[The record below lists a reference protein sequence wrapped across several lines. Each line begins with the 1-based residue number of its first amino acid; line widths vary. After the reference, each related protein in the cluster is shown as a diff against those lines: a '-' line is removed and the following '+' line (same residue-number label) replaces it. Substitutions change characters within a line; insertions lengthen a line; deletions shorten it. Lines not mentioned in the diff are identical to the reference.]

1 MARFPR
7 ILIPLVALAG
17 VSYALW
23 TANSAPPP
31 QPAPPPVQPP
41 RAPYPT
47 TVGGAAIVEPAA
59 ERTSALGAPYAGLVT
74 DVFHSAG
81 ERVAKGEHLFRLDDR
96 PLRADRVVLASQLLA
111 VQSKLD
117 RLLALPRPEDIPPTQ
132 TRVEAA
138 IATVED
144 RKSALTRLEHAAA
157 AGRGVIPED
166 EVDRARWALVVA
178 ERNVATAEADLV
190 RAKQPA
196 WAPDIAEARAEV
208 AKAAAALEQNQQN
221 IDRALV
227 RAPFDGTILE
237 LNVHPGEYATANRDP
252 LILFG
257 DLSSLRVRVDVDEES
272 APLVH
277 GRPRAVAVVRGFPEK
292 PVELEFLRVE
302 PWVRPKR
309 SLTGATNERVDTRV
323 LQVIFKL
330 GKSDVPIYVGQQ
342 VDVFMEGALR
352 EDVLGGTSSSD
363 GVNTNRPD
371 PLRTEETK

>member
-1 MARFPR
+1 MRKLPR
-7 ILIPLVALAG
+7 VMIPLVALAG
-17 VSYALW
+17 ASFATW
-23 TANSAPPP
+23 TAYSAPPP
-31 QPAPPPVQPP
+31 QPAPPPVEPP

-59 ERTSALGAPYAGLVT
+59 ERTTALGAPYAGLVT
-74 DVFHSAG
+74 DVYHRAG
-81 ERVAKGEHLFRLDDR
+81 ERVAKDEPLFRLDDR
-96 PLRADRVVLASQLLA
+96 PLRADRVVLEAQLVASQA
-111 VQSKLD
+111 KLD
-117 RLLALPRPEDIPPTQ
+117 RLLALPRAEDIPPTEA
-132 TRVEAA
+132 RVASA
-138 IATVED
+138 KASVED
-144 RKSALTRLEHAAA
+144 RRSALERLERAAA
-157 AGRGVIPED
+157 AGHGAIPAD

-178 ERNVATAEADLV
+178 EKNVATAEADLV
-190 RAKQPA
+190 RARQPA
-196 WAPDIAEARAEV
+196 WAPDVAEARAEV
-208 AKAAAALEQNQQN
+208 ARAAAAIEQNQRN
-221 IDRALV
+221 TDRALV

-277 GRPRAVAVVRGFPEK
+277 GRPKAVAVVRGFPEK
-292 PVELEFLRVE
+292 PVDLEFLRVE

-330 GKSDVPIYVGQQ
+330 GPSSVPIYVGQQ

-352 EDVLGGTSSSD
+352 EDVLGGSSSGD
-363 GVNTNRPD
+363 GANVGRPA
-371 PLRTEETK
+371 PARPEEKK